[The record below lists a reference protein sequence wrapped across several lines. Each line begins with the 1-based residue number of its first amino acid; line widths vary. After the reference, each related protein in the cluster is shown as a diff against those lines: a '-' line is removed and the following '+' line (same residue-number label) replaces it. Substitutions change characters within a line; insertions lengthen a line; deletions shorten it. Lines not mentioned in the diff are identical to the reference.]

1 MKVHWTDRAKHRLRL
16 IHDHIA
22 QHAPRIA
29 LQVIERL
36 IQRSQDIAVAPYS
49 GRQVPEY
56 QREDLREILERP
68 YRILYRVLPDRIDV
82 ITVMHYRQL
91 LPGDLAKLE

>member
-16 IHDHIA
+16 IHDTIA

-36 IQRSQDIAVAPYS
+36 IQRSQEIGAAPYS
-49 GRQVPEY
+49 GRQVPE
-56 QREDLREILERP
+56 
-68 YRILYRVLPDRIDV
+68 
-82 ITVMHYRQL
+82 
-91 LPGDLAKLE
+91 